1 MARCVYRFYADTRL
15 DSAPQAS
22 KETEMGKLF
31 TFLREV
37 WAELKKVTWPTWVE
51 VVGSTVV
58 VILTSLL
65 FAAIIGVWD
74 KVLSELV
81 ILLL

>member
-1 MARCVYRFYADTRL
+1 
-15 DSAPQAS
+15 
-22 KETEMGKLF
+22 MGKLF

-37 WAELKKVTWPTWVE
+37 WVELKKVTWPTWVE

-65 FAAIIGVWD
+65 FAVMIGIWD
-74 KVLSELV
+74 KALSELV
-81 ILLL
+81 IILL

>member
-1 MARCVYRFYADTRL
+1 
-15 DSAPQAS
+15 
-22 KETEMGKLF
+22 MGKLF
-31 TFLREV
+31 TFFREV

-58 VILTSLL
+58 VILTSFL

-74 KVLSELV
+74 KLLGELV
-81 ILLL
+81 LRLL

>member
-1 MARCVYRFYADTRL
+1 
-15 DSAPQAS
+15 
-22 KETEMGKLF
+22 MGKLF

-58 VILTSLL
+58 VILTSIL

-74 KVLSELV
+74 KLLSELV
-81 ILLL
+81 IILL

>member
-1 MARCVYRFYADTRL
+1 
-15 DSAPQAS
+15 
-22 KETEMGKLF
+22 MGKLF

-58 VILTSLL
+58 VILTSIF
-65 FAAIIGVWD
+65 FAFIIGVWD
-74 KVLSELV
+74 KLLSELV
-81 ILLL
+81 IILL

>member
-1 MARCVYRFYADTRL
+1 
-15 DSAPQAS
+15 
-22 KETEMGKLF
+22 MGKLF

-58 VILTSLL
+58 VILTSMM
-65 FAAIIGVWD
+65 FAVMIGIWD
-74 KVLSELV
+74 KLLSELV
-81 ILLL
+81 ILLF